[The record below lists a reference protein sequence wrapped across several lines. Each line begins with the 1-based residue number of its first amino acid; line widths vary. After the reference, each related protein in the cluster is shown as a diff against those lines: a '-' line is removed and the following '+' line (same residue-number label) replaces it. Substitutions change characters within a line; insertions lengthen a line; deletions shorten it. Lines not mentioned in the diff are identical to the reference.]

1 MIDEKGCVMRSL
13 FKKFIA
19 IMTLSTIFITS
30 ANAVYVYRYQ
40 QEQTNWCWAA
50 SAQMIGHT
58 MGRNVTQSAIV
69 DYVMGTVA
77 NIGSGNIENASKAV
91 NYATLRNTTIRGA
104 ALSFAASKAEL
115 DSGEPFYIS
124 IGWKDKDGG
133 GHAVVAAGYNTSAST
148 LTVVDPAPKCGTKAY
163 SYNSMIT
170 GCVFQSGTGKW
181 RNSITI

>member
-1 MIDEKGCVMRSL
+1 
-13 FKKFIA
+13 
-19 IMTLSTIFITS
+19 
-30 ANAVYVYRYQ
+30 
-40 QEQTNWCWAA
+40 
-50 SAQMIGHT
+50 